1 MLYTQNAY
9 VESSFICKWLPDPAY
24 LFGFVFED
32 GAFQV
37 ALIVKNLPA
46 NAREVRD
53 LGLIPGSG
61 RCPGEGNGNPFQCSC
76 LENPM
81 DQRSLADYRPQGRK
95 ELDMTEETHHAHIYY
110 FFSCKT
116 L

>member
-1 MLYTQNAY
+1 M
-9 VESSFICKWLPDPAY
+9 
-24 LFGFVFED
+24 
-32 GAFQV
+32 
-37 ALIVKNLPA
+37 VKNPPA
-46 NAREVRD
+46 NVRD
-53 LGLIPGSG
+53 SGDTGSTPGLGGFP
-61 RCPGEGNGNPFQCSC
+61 REGNGNPFQCSC

-81 DQRSLADYRPQGRK
+81 DQRSLAGYRPQGRK